1 MQDPAKWQIVSSK
14 PLLRDRWINLRA
26 DTCRTELG
34 STIEPFYVLTYP
46 DWVHVVAI
54 TPDDCLVLVR
64 QYRHAAGEAFLE
76 LPGGV
81 MDHADGQPE
90 DTARRELAEETG
102 YQADEMRLVS
112 SLYVNP
118 SSHTNRIHTCLATGV
133 LPSSIPRLEVGEE
146 GLAVE
151 LTPLSRVLAN
161 LNGGLIRESMHVS
174 SILIALS
181 AANRIQINRCSV

>member
-1 MQDPAKWQIVSSK
+1 MRNPAKWRIVSSK

-34 STIEPFYVLTYP
+34 SVIEPFYVLSYP

-81 MDHADGQPE
+81 MEDTDARPE
-90 DTARRELAEETG
+90 DTARRELTEETG
-102 YQADEMRLVS
+102 YQADGMRLVS

-118 SSHTNRIHTCLATGV
+118 SSHTNRIHTCLASDV
-133 LPSSIPRLEVGEE
+133 LPSSLPQLEVGEE

-151 LTPLSRVLAN
+151 LVPLSRLLSN
-161 LNGGLIRESMHVS
+161 LGDGLMRESMHVS
-174 SILIALS
+174 SILIGLS
-181 AANRIQINRCSV
+181 AANRIKIDRCDV